1 MTLAFYKVDNSKKY
15 ERHTFDMWCDRPQ
28 VIKEMLSE
36 LSDDELRIYDLDNK
50 FDSDYLQD
58 DYNDEILDGGW
69 WCVVIN
75 D

>member
-1 MTLAFYKVDNSKKY
+1 MMLAFYKVGNSKNY
-15 ERHTFDMWCDRPQ
+15 DRHTFDVFCDRPQ

-50 FDSDYLQD
+50 FDSGFLQEN
-58 DYNDEILDGGW
+58 YNDEILDGGW
-69 WCVVIN
+69 WCIIIN